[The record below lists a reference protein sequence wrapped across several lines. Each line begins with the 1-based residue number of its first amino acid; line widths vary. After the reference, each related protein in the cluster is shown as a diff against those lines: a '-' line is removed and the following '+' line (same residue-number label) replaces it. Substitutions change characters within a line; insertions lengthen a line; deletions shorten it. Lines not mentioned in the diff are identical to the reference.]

1 VEISF
6 IQPSRNNLKYL
17 KWSYDSIRKNQG
29 NHDVEICVADD
40 NSNDGTW
47 EWCLDKMKTDSNFKA
62 IRNDSGERKGHTLLY
77 DELLNDVSTKE
88 NAIIYHADMYLAPG
102 ALDAIE
108 KHLKKGVIVSL
119 TRVEPP
125 LHPPGPEKVLQGFG
139 IETEE
144 FDEKS
149 FLKFH
154 SELVKNNK
162 DKVTEGIFAPW
173 AFVKSDFQ
181 EIKGHD
187 PLYRPQS
194 KEDCVDGDTLLFIEK
209 DGFKQQCKVQDLWDK
224 YYEYSYVRE
233 DGVDVIDINNIP
245 DNIKVFTPLSNGDI
259 GLSKLRGFL
268 RKKTKRNRLVKL
280 KTNFGEVVVTEDHSL
295 IDSECNAIKIDD
307 ITVDNIW
314 KPIKFTDSIRRNLLK
329 ELDLNEYANYE
340 YTNKKYTL
348 PTFKDI
354 DEYGNNSDLIN
365 ACEFL
370 GFFVAEGSTS
380 HSNSVAIHQNDIS
393 VLDYFRTKSISF
405 FGCDFFNN
413 TISESTSYK
422 LDGNISKPVYSYR
435 KGSIF
440 MSKFMINLVGGD
452 SSNKKIPDF
461 IFNLPKVY
469 QEAFLYGY
477 LVGDGY
483 LGKSISRQSNMES
496 FSVDKRLFFMK
507 DWFKHFT
514 WKSTSKSSKL
524 TSGIMFIIK
533 RCFPQSSITM
543 SFQDNKGTSGV
554 YNIHIGSY
562 YKDFKIDTERFEG
575 DDEVYVYDLEVN
587 KSHTFIGGTGL
598 IGLHNSDIFDR
609 FHINGIKFIQTWEG
623 YVYHMTCRGSRY
635 NPNLTTVGKESDE
648 WLKQNV
654 KSTRNFIR
662 KWGRFVSHDK
672 YMKPI
677 VYPRYKK
684 LLNIDNINLIDKT
697 KQKELINL
705 LEPWFDNINVSSDI
719 VDDYIKEENKNTDF
733 DLSLKFNTINTSD
746 INVTIDVT
754 AFGQQEFD
762 YITMLP
768 AIIQDSGE
776 IGSFQLS
783 NLHITINNM
792 TDYNKDLIVAK
803 K

>member
-6 IQPSRNNLKYL
+6 IQPSRDNLKYL

-88 NAIIYHADMYLAPG
+88 NAIIFHSDMYLAPG

-154 SELVKNNK
+154 SDLVKNNK

-194 KEDCVDGDTLLFIEK
+194 KEDSIGEDTLLYVCEEGYRI
-209 DGFKQQCKVQDLWDK
+209 QYKVKDLWDK
-224 YYEYSYVRE
+224 YSSHSYMRD
-233 DGVDVIDINNIP
+233 DGVEVINFKDTNTDIKTMSAHKGGGIGMDDINYI
-245 DNIKVFTPLSNGDI
+245 
-259 GLSKLRGFL
+259 L
-268 RKKTKRNRLVKL
+268 RKKTNRNRLVKL
-280 KTNFGEVVVTEDHSL
+280 KTNHGEVVVTEDHSL
-295 IDSECNAIKIDD
+295 IDVNCDAIKVNDLTTYNIWQPNYVFGELKNSLLFFEIFQDDLIIETDHYYSIQKIMIDYICKFD
-307 ITVDNIW
+307 NLFYDVSYDNI
-314 KPIKFTDSIRRNLLK
+314 T
-329 ELDLNEYANYE
+329 
-340 YTNKKYTL
+340 KKY
-348 PTFKDI
+348 K
-354 DEYGNNSDLIN
+354 LI
-365 ACEFL
+365 
-370 GFFVAEGSTS
+370 
-380 HSNSVAIHQNDIS
+380 
-393 VLDYFRTKSISF
+393 
-405 FGCDFFNN
+405 
-413 TISESTSYK
+413 
-422 LDGNISKPVYSYR
+422 ISK
-435 KGSIF
+435 
-440 MSKFMINLVGGD
+440 D
-452 SSNKKIPDF
+452 KIRDDF
-461 IFNLPKVY
+461 I
-469 QEAFLYGY
+469 E
-477 LVGDGY
+477 
-483 LGKSISRQSNMES
+483 I
-496 FSVDKRLFFMK
+496 
-507 DWFKHFT
+507 
-514 WKSTSKSSKL
+514 
-524 TSGIMFIIK
+524 
-533 RCFPQSSITM
+533 
-543 SFQDNKGTSGV
+543 
-554 YNIHIGSY
+554 
-562 YKDFKIDTERFEG
+562 ERFEG

-684 LLNIDNINLIDKT
+684 LLNINNISLIDKN

-705 LEPWFDNINVSSDI
+705 LEPWFDNINVNSDI

-733 DLSLKFNTINTSD
+733 DLSIKFNTINSSD

-754 AFGQQEFD
+754 TFGQQEFD

-768 AIIQDSGE
+768 RIIQDSGE
-776 IGSFQLS
+776 IGSFQL
-783 NLHITINNM
+783 NNMKIDIKSM
-792 TDYNKDLIVAK
+792 TDYNKDLIIVK